1 MGSFVDLIEHKKKA
15 AGDDAIAEDKEPSLK
30 EQGRFKYGWYWI
42 KGHWYR
48 PLFLPPSKF
57 KKGYSSSFVRMMK
70 ANIHNRLLSAQ
81 QIVIAGY
88 SFPEADIDH
97 LSSIFVPQI
106 IDSNTKLKIINP
118 SNDDENYRARIK
130 KCFPSLSDVDYSE
143 YDFKEFCK
151 KLNER

>member
-1 MGSFVDLIEHKKKA
+1 
-15 AGDDAIAEDKEPSLK
+15 
-30 EQGRFKYGWYWI
+30 
-42 KGHWYR
+42 
-48 PLFLPPSKF
+48 
-57 KKGYSSSFVRMMK
+57 MK

-97 LSSIFVPQI
+97 LSSIFVQQI